1 MKMSHLVVLMIILL
15 RLSRRFEK
23 LIRKINL
30 LLMHEKGSFAE
41 KAFSHAQHHGGRE
54 EAKAER
60 GVQRKTNRA
69 LVSGHLRSLLF
80 HRHIDLAHS
89 ADRAQGAFQTVDQA
103 SRHGHMT
110 TQNRGQWRLVGW
122 IKAKVKFYGS
132 IVPFRKHKCTAVHQ
146 RSRPFPYDL
155 ILIPKCVHG
164 NYLRWLYFLTSCTEI
179 FEKEKVETLSL
190 NIDNNCCW

>member
-1 MKMSHLVVLMIILL
+1 MQDNSLSFHAETLDTTLVGFELILEMQVMIFRQTTFMKMRHLVVLMIILL

-60 GVQRKTNRA
+60 GVQRKTSRA

-89 ADRAQGAFQTVDQA
+89 TDRAQGAFQTVDQV
-103 SRHGHMT
+103 SRYGHNMT
-110 TQNRGQWRLVGW
+110 TQNRG
-122 IKAKVKFYGS
+122 
-132 IVPFRKHKCTAVHQ
+132 
-146 RSRPFPYDL
+146 
-155 ILIPKCVHG
+155 
-164 NYLRWLYFLTSCTEI
+164 
-179 FEKEKVETLSL
+179 
-190 NIDNNCCW
+190 